1 MHFNDRIPRFEI
13 RLIQHVAT
21 IHITAKNAQT
31 DLESSYPLPMK
42 GSALV
47 ILTLWGLNKMDLID
61 KIKHSFYVK
70 AKLFVSEQIR
80 CS

>member
-31 DLESSYPLPMK
+31 DLKSSYPLPMK

-61 KIKHSFYVK
+61 KIKHIAFMSK
-70 AKLFVSEQIR
+70 PNCL
-80 CS
+80 